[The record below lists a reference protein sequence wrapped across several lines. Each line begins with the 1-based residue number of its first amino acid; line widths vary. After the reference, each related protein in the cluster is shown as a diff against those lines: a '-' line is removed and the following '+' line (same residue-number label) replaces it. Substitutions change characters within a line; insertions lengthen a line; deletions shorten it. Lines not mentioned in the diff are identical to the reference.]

1 MLVTADIAEHLTS
14 ELAYSDEGDLSRW
27 RYEDALVL
35 AKDMSDHSGPVV
47 SKCACLANKGEV
59 GGVRDAV
66 GVVAAGHVGA
76 VHCLQYGGLP

>member
-1 MLVTADIAEHLTS
+1 M
-14 ELAYSDEGDLSRW
+14 
-27 RYEDALVL
+27 L

-66 GVVAAGHVGA
+66 VSVWMVVMRS
-76 VHCLQYGGLP
+76 C